1 MQDDIFIVRYLINVH
16 VKKIIKFS
24 NNLLLYKMKKIYI
37 VVGLLL
43 LLGTYYVYRSS
54 GASANGGV
62 ISLEDSGFETE
73 GENIEVEEVHIYV
86 DIAGAVNT
94 PGVFIINSES
104 IVNDVV
110 EMAGGFSVDY
120 DKSYVDQNVNLA
132 QRVTDGQKIYIPYE
146 GEVFLNT
153 SNLGTVSSNGGALTN
168 INTAS
173 LSELDALPSIGP
185 ATAQAIID
193 GRPYKKIDDL
203 MEVKGIGEST
213 FDKLKDKICV

>member
-1 MQDDIFIVRYLINVH
+1 
-16 VKKIIKFS
+16 
-24 NNLLLYKMKKIYI
+24 MKKIYI